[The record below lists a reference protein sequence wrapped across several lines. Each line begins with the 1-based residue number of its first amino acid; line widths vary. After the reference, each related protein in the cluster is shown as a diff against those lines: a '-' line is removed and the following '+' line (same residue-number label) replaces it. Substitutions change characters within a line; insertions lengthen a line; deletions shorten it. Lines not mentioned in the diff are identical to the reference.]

1 MVVRMAHRRSWNRQ
15 GQLLWI
21 LQRAFLRYLPMPLP
35 AVTDVEAWKKQAM
48 EMVNRGAWPRSW
60 HLRCLD
66 AMSYNLANLK
76 ELIHLRGQQGLELSF
91 LEDGQTLMA
100 VQTLK
105 KKPKKVVEHALLQER
120 RRLEELSGT
129 QRKKRIEE
137 LIGPRGGLPR
147 LKGELQELC
156 VLCNVDINEDM
167 TVAKLTELLKP
178 MIAAFKG
185 TGELPPTR
193 VEVAQA
199 KAVAARKSAAKPK
212 PAPKALAVPVLQGTP
227 VNVEPLPPDH
237 QMDPRVARQIM
248 AMRTLMAQHAE
259 PGAELDPWG
268 NPILQVESAQDM
280 MSMLSEAAE
289 TVDSMNW
296 EPDYAARAEFYQLD
310 TDL

>member
-1 MVVRMAHRRSWNRQ
+1 M
-15 GQLLWI
+15 
-21 LQRAFLRYLPMPLP
+21 
-35 AVTDVEAWKKQAM
+35 
-48 EMVNRGAWPRSW
+48 
-60 HLRCLD
+60 
-66 AMSYNLANLK
+66 
-76 ELIHLRGQQGLELSF
+76 
-91 LEDGQTLMA
+91 
-100 VQTLK
+100 
-105 KKPKKVVEHALLQER
+105 
-120 RRLEELSGT
+120 
-129 QRKKRIEE
+129 
-137 LIGPRGGLPR
+137 
-147 LKGELQELC
+147 KGELQELC

-268 NPILQVESAQDM
+268 NPILQVESAQEM

-296 EPDYAARAEFYQLD
+296 EPDYAARAEVLSAGHRPVAGEETVESEVLD
-310 TDL
+310 DDEVIEDEETPTSPMSRRSVAEPEPEEEYYSPRQSIGRVGKTAMSKLKPGVQQQIAQGLRRSQRLERALGASSSSVREALEAENDRVLTQAALDPEPLLGDVFLPVSPETVLEALVVEKGIKFLKKVGS